1 MFTRRLFLSKA
12 TLPSTSANNVQSR
25 PVPTLLPAKN
35 LVPRWRTMMLP
46 AVTNSPPKHF
56 TPNRL
61 LTLSRPLRTL
71 PCPFLC
77 AIHLCLDLRDFDPG
91 QFLPVSYGAMVAFPA
106 LHLEGD
112 FLLAPE
118 VLDNVGHDRSF
129 RKCGRTH
136 RDFAF

>member
-1 MFTRRLFLSKA
+1 MLTRRLLLSKA
-12 TLPSTSANNVQSR
+12 TFPSTSANNVQSR

-35 LVPRWRTMMLP
+35 LVPRCRTIMLP
-46 AVTNSPPKHF
+46 AETNSPPKHF

-77 AIHLCLDLRDFDPG
+77 AINLNFNFADFNPCH
-91 QFLPVSYGAMVAFPA
+91 FLPMPHRPMVAFAA

-112 FLLAPE
+112 F
-118 VLDNVGHDRSF
+118 
-129 RKCGRTH
+129 
-136 RDFAF
+136 